1 MIEALKTHAKME
13 VRVVQDAVLLGEH
26 CLDDFR
32 LVRHE
37 SDVIPVHQY
46 LQVRNSKL
54 KRRL

>member
-32 LVRHE
+32 LVRHKP
-37 SDVIPVHQY
+37 DVIPVHQY
-46 LQVRNSKL
+46 LRVSNSKL
-54 KRRL
+54 NL